1 MPDIVYGERGLPR
14 DFPGGYV
21 AWLDDEVVMIAE
33 TYDDLCDRL
42 DQSPLDEARVVIG
55 YVEPYDVVRVY

>member
-1 MPDIVYGERGLPR
+1 MPDIVYGEGGLPC

-21 AWLDDEVVMIAE
+21 AWLDDQIVMTGSSE
-33 TYDDLCDRL
+33 DELYSRL
-42 DQSPLDEARVVIG
+42 DEAGLDEARVVIG